1 MAASMVPAS
10 SAPGTTTGTATA
22 AVRRTVGGLALT
34 LVLATGLAACGGKDD
49 SATDTG
55 GSSSAPASTAAPASA
70 GGPSA
75 SSTSAPASGGS
86 ATTTPAAG
94 ATATTAAGA
103 TFDTV
108 PEAEVAEME
117 RTLDEI
123 DQVLNDLD
131 TDFNQD
137 Q

>member
-10 SAPGTTTGTATA
+10 SASGTATA
-22 AVRRTVGGLALT
+22 AVRRTVGGLALA
-34 LVLATGLAACGGKDD
+34 LVLATGLAACGGNDD
-49 SATDTG
+49 SATDAG
-55 GSSSAPASTAAPASA
+55 GGSSAPASTAAPASA
-70 GGPSA
+70 GSSPA
-75 SSTSAPASGGS
+75 SSTSAAASGGS
-86 ATTTPAAG
+86 VTTAPAAG
-94 ATATTAAGA
+94 ATVTTAAGA
-103 TFDTV
+103 AFDTV
-108 PEAEVAEME
+108 PEADVAEME